1 MASNVPEEPEDDF
14 YVMEGKRYII
24 SEAEV
29 AFEAMLKALDEIK
42 MEGTDDKTLMKRII
56 ERVQVIMATH
66 YGTITKDEKLK
77 ERAVQLRSTIRKRI
91 TESMKRI
98 LEIIEMDPTSKDAG
112 NYAIRLN
119 GETVELQRL
128 NLDET
133 ALTLIIRKDMTDGEF
148 KKDREL
154 RKDRQERVNTALRKA
169 AQWIEQIPPTEDGK
183 ALELSLLT
191 SKEVPE
197 IDEEYDM
204 TIVQATIEQ
213 EEADTIARI
222 QEEEVRI
229 REVSPEP
236 EKSPERQTSTPRQ
249 SAYVPPDKRR
259 VTFDQTER
267 LDTIG
272 ERYADRL
279 SQTRRQ
285 EVRNGVYAHPGYN
298 PRLGEL
304 EGARKVPHLK
314 QHEDTYFRLQNY
326 YQTEVPLFPGSLG
339 TDQERT
345 YRMIEDAIRQSI
357 HRDSDTDFTRA
368 IKNLSN
374 NLAVQYSQPGVNE
387 KVPKF
392 DGDYTKWNAFWQA
405 FTVLVDKNPKLP
417 VVTKLNRLNAAVE
430 GEAHKII
437 SMFEF
442 DEESYELAKMALI
455 MEYGDPVLGANKM
468 LKDLQNMDRVKPD
481 NIDGLRNLHV
491 RSKQLVLRLQRLYPS
506 ILEQPILISSIIEN
520 KMSPECLKKWEEENT
535 HRRREK
541 TLPAPNMY
549 VAWTLNWLNDYIQTN
564 KRSTIKMEIGN
575 SSGDPDKSVKPEY
588 KKPNGNPKNGK
599 FNGGN
604 RRTLNNFYT
613 MADQKNQ
620 QTKEKG
626 DICFLCEGKH
636 HVFKCKMEGVSPK
649 VARDRAMK
657 AGACLNCLSTDH
669 YMSKCKAGGC
679 KVKGCGRRHNTRLHD
694 PDLHNAEK
702 KKKTTQ

>member
-29 AFEAMLKALDEIK
+29 AYEAMLKALDEVK
-42 MEGTDDKTLMKRII
+42 MEGTDDTTLMKRII

-66 YGTITKDEKLK
+66 YGTITKDEKLRD
-77 ERAVQLRSTIRKRI
+77 RAVQLRTTLRKRI
-91 TESMKRI
+91 TESMKKI
-98 LEIIEMDPTSKDAG
+98 LETIEMDPTSKDAG

-133 ALTLIIRKDMTDGEF
+133 ALTLIIRKDMTDSEF

-154 RKDRQERVNTALRKA
+154 WRDRQERVNTALRKA
-169 AQWIEQIPPTEDGK
+169 AQWIEQIPPMEDGR

-197 IDEEYDM
+197 IDEDYDM

-267 LDTIG
+267 LNTIG
-272 ERYADRL
+272 GRPDERP
-279 SQTRRQ
+279 SSTIRQ
-285 EVRNGVYAHPGYN
+285 EVGNGVYTHPGYN

-304 EGARKVPHLK
+304 EGARKMPHLK
-314 QHEDTYFRLQNY
+314 QHEDTYFRLQNF

-339 TDQERT
+339 GEQERT
-345 YRMIEDAIRQSI
+345 YRMIQDAIKQSV

-405 FTVLVDKNPKLP
+405 FTVLVDQNPKLP

-575 SSGDPDKSVKPEY
+575 SSGDPDKSVKSEN
-588 KKPNGNPKNGK
+588 KKTNGNPKNGK

-613 MADQKNQ
+613 MADQKKQ

-657 AGACLNCLSTDH
+657 VGACLNCLSTDH

-694 PDLHNAEK
+694 PELHNTEK